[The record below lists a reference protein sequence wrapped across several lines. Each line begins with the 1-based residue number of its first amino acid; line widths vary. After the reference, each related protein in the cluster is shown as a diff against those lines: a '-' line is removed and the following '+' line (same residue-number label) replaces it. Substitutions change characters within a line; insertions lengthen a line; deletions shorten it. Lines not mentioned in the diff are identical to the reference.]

1 MPSSFDLYL
10 SPLARG
16 GKEPPV
22 GLYVASPPRRA
33 ARSRSADRLIF
44 FLAFTGSAPLPPQ
57 YLQELLSELAKSYF
71 GTAGTV
77 TTAQKLVA
85 EILNDYL
92 LARNLRN
99 AASGNQ
105 TLGVFTQVVL
115 RGDRLFIA
123 QSGPAHA
130 FVIAAGTAQ
139 ALHDVQLSGRGLG
152 LGKTPGIRYSQTE
165 VHPNDAIVLAVQPP
179 TSWNSAIMQS
189 IHRQGLESLR
199 RYLLDHLEGETEAI
213 FIRVSPGEGKLHCS
227 PSAAVS
233 AAPSATR
240 SVAPSP
246 APSAAPSA
254 SRSLALLFTRLAPL
268 FARFGSP
275 WRGITSVST
284 KILLGVL
291 SFLQRL
297 LPDES
302 LFTIPASLMFF
313 VAIAVPLAVV
323 TLASMTYFQRGRE
336 SQYQIYFTQ
345 AQETARQA
353 EAETEPAKRN
363 LAWQATLKILAQAE
377 RYRTT
382 PASEALRTQAQ
393 DVLDKLD
400 SIQRLNF
407 RPAFTKRLGAN
418 LSITRMVA
426 SDNALYLLDQTEGK
440 VLRATI
446 SNDSYSLDN
455 TLGCEPGAY
464 EGLPV
469 GAIVAIALPPPNN
482 ESQAAIVGID
492 DERTLLYC
500 IPKSAPIAD
509 SLTPPGTNWGKPH
522 AMLID
527 SNDLYLLDSQ
537 SNAVWIYREL
547 NTEEQPQ
554 YYFGTQPPPMAD
566 VIGMATYLG
575 ELYLLHKDG
584 HLTKCV
590 FSSLPESPTRCED
603 PANFSDTRE
612 GRSHT
617 PSPLVEGALFSDILF
632 TSPPAS
638 LYLLDAQQQ
647 AVYHFGMGLTL
658 QQQYRASSA
667 LSSDEVTAF
676 TVNHIN
682 RRIFLAF
689 GNQVYFAQLP

>member
-1 MPSSFDLYL
+1 
-10 SPLARG
+10 
-16 GKEPPV
+16 
-22 GLYVASPPRRA
+22 
-33 ARSRSADRLIF
+33 
-44 FLAFTGSAPLPPQ
+44 
-57 YLQELLSELAKSYF
+57 
-71 GTAGTV
+71 
-77 TTAQKLVA
+77 
-85 EILNDYL
+85 
-92 LARNLRN
+92 
-99 AASGNQ
+99 
-105 TLGVFTQVVL
+105 
-115 RGDRLFIA
+115 
-123 QSGPAHA
+123 
-130 FVIAAGTAQ
+130 
-139 ALHDVQLSGRGLG
+139 
-152 LGKTPGIRYSQTE
+152 
-165 VHPNDAIVLAVQPP
+165 
-179 TSWNSAIMQS
+179 
-189 IHRQGLESLR
+189 
-199 RYLLDHLEGETEAI
+199 
-213 FIRVSPGEGKLHCS
+213 
-227 PSAAVS
+227 
-233 AAPSATR
+233 
-240 SVAPSP
+240 
-246 APSAAPSA
+246 
-254 SRSLALLFTRLAPL
+254 
-268 FARFGSP
+268 
-275 WRGITSVST
+275 
-284 KILLGVL
+284 LGVL

-407 RPAFTKRLGAN
+407 QPAFTKRLGAN
-418 LSITRMVA
+418 LSISRMVA

-455 TLGCEPGAY
+455 TFGCEPGAY